1 MNNIKIKCTKK
12 VKKMPRTDLR
22 VIKTKEALH
31 NSLLEL
37 IKDKP
42 LDTISVSELCR
53 KAKVNRGTFYFHY
66 DKVEDV
72 FEEYFKEIMSD
83 FANSYFEPY
92 RKASMIK
99 ISELNPKT
107 IRIFH
112 HIEKYK
118 SFYRI
123 VFSRNAPLT
132 YYYLLFEEISKL
144 LRNDIQHVKNIDED
158 ILIAYQTN
166 AILGMIIAWFKG
178 DFQYDPNYMN
188 QQLVKILNLERN

>member
-1 MNNIKIKCTKK
+1 
-12 VKKMPRTDLR
+12 MPRTDLR

-158 ILIAYQTN
+158 ILMAYQTN

>member
-66 DKVEDV
+66 EKVEDV
-72 FEEYFKEIMSD
+72 FEEYFKEIMND

-123 VFSRNAPLT
+123 VFSKNAPLT

>member
-66 DKVEDV
+66 EKVEDV
-72 FEEYFKEIMSD
+72 FEEYFKEIMND

-99 ISELNPKT
+99 VSELNPNT

-123 VFSRNAPLT
+123 VFSKNAPLT